1 MTIVFGAGKE
11 AEAYIR
17 EFGGTDEI
25 VCYDNDRRK
34 WGKTISGIPIITL
47 EKYLETLR
55 TSKCKIIDTISNKT
69 ALYFLKDTCGDMH
82 EVYRLHNKELEQ
94 LNLNGLRDYERE
106 LEAVESEKIKKYKA
120 IVASGQIKS
129 EFALEHYKKYIRH
142 RENDYSWPE
151 INSVELT
158 NYCNLKC
165 PNCPTPTCKR
175 PKGFMSKEVF
185 DKAME
190 YVTPDMDSYFSL
202 HGLGEPL
209 LHPQFFECVRRVAEL
224 EKPILISTNGVLFDK
239 QKADDLLEL
248 LSGANKS
255 KLFISFHTKTSVEN
269 WKNAV
274 ELLQQK
280 QIKNIE
286 LFGQILEH
294 NESEAIGWL
303 SESGISDPFNN
314 QHIRYVTSHSFAGG
328 VEGRRTCYSDVE
340 VKNRFRNCYY
350 VKNNCTVVAWDG
362 SLKVCCLDSELEGIG
377 GTVFDVEKMT
387 HKNTPYKL
395 CHYCDP
401 DWTSNYQ

>member
-1 MTIVFGAGKE
+1 M
-11 AEAYIR
+11 
-17 EFGGTDEI
+17 
-25 VCYDNDRRK
+25 
-34 WGKTISGIPIITL
+34 
-47 EKYLETLR
+47 
-55 TSKCKIIDTISNKT
+55 
-69 ALYFLKDTCGDMH
+69 
-82 EVYRLHNKELEQ
+82 
-94 LNLNGLRDYERE
+94 
-106 LEAVESEKIKKYKA
+106 
-120 IVASGQIKS
+120 
-129 EFALEHYKKYIRH
+129 
-142 RENDYSWPE
+142 
-151 INSVELT
+151 ELT

-175 PKGFMSKEVF
+175 PKGFMPKEVF

-248 LSGANKS
+248 LSGASKS
-255 KLFISFHTKTSVEN
+255 KLFISFHTKASVEN

-280 QIKNIE
+280 QIKNVE

-303 SESGISDPFNN
+303 SESGINDPFNN
-314 QHIRYVTSHSFAGG
+314 QYIRYVTSHSFAGG

-340 VKNRFRNCYY
+340 VKNRFRNCYF
-350 VKNNCTVVAWDG
+350 VKNNCTAVAWDG
-362 SLKVCCLDSELEGIG
+362 RLKVCCLDSELEGIG
-377 GTVFDVEKMT
+377 GTVFDVEKLT

>member
-1 MTIVFGAGKE
+1 
-11 AEAYIR
+11 
-17 EFGGTDEI
+17 
-25 VCYDNDRRK
+25 
-34 WGKTISGIPIITL
+34 
-47 EKYLETLR
+47 
-55 TSKCKIIDTISNKT
+55 
-69 ALYFLKDTCGDMH
+69 
-82 EVYRLHNKELEQ
+82 
-94 LNLNGLRDYERE
+94 
-106 LEAVESEKIKKYKA
+106 
-120 IVASGQIKS
+120 
-129 EFALEHYKKYIRH
+129 
-142 RENDYSWPE
+142 
-151 INSVELT
+151 
-158 NYCNLKC
+158 
-165 PNCPTPTCKR
+165 
-175 PKGFMSKEVF
+175 MSKEVF

-350 VKNNCTVVAWDG
+350 VKNNCTAVAWDG
-362 SLKVCCLDSELEGIG
+362 RLKVCCLDSELEGIG

>member
-1 MTIVFGAGKE
+1 
-11 AEAYIR
+11 
-17 EFGGTDEI
+17 
-25 VCYDNDRRK
+25 
-34 WGKTISGIPIITL
+34 
-47 EKYLETLR
+47 
-55 TSKCKIIDTISNKT
+55 
-69 ALYFLKDTCGDMH
+69 MH
-82 EVYRLHNKELEQ
+82 EVYCLHNKELKQ
-94 LNLNGLRDYERE
+94 LNLNDLRDYERE

-175 PKGFMSKEVF
+175 PKGFMPKEVF

-248 LSGANKS
+248 LSGASKS

-269 WKNAV
+269 WKM
-274 ELLQQK
+274 L
-280 QIKNIE
+280 
-286 LFGQILEH
+286 
-294 NESEAIGWL
+294 
-303 SESGISDPFNN
+303 
-314 QHIRYVTSHSFAGG
+314 
-328 VEGRRTCYSDVE
+328 
-340 VKNRFRNCYY
+340 
-350 VKNNCTVVAWDG
+350 
-362 SLKVCCLDSELEGIG
+362 
-377 GTVFDVEKMT
+377 
-387 HKNTPYKL
+387 
-395 CHYCDP
+395 
-401 DWTSNYQ
+401 

>member
-11 AEAYIR
+11 AETYIR
-17 EFGGTDEI
+17 EFSGTDEI

-55 TSKCKIIDTISNKT
+55 ASKCKIIDTISNKT
-69 ALYFLKDTCGDMH
+69 ALYFLKDTCGEMH
-82 EVYRLHNKELEQ
+82 EVYCLHNKELKQ
-94 LNLNGLRDYERE
+94 LNLNDLRDYERE

-175 PKGFMSKEVF
+175 PKGFMPKEV
-185 DKAME
+185 
-190 YVTPDMDSYFSL
+190 
-202 HGLGEPL
+202 
-209 LHPQFFECVRRVAEL
+209 
-224 EKPILISTNGVLFDK
+224 FDK

-248 LSGANKS
+248 LSGASKS

-280 QIKNIE
+280 QIKNVE

-303 SESGISDPFNN
+303 SESGINDPFNN
-314 QHIRYVTSHSFAGG
+314 QYIRYVTSHSFAGG

-340 VKNRFRNCYY
+340 VKNRFRNCYF
-350 VKNNCTVVAWDG
+350 VKNNCTAVAWDG
-362 SLKVCCLDSELEGIG
+362 RLKVCCLDSELEGIG
-377 GTVFDVEKMT
+377 GTVFDVEKLT

>member
-11 AEAYIR
+11 SETYIR
-17 EFGGTDEI
+17 EFSGTDEI
-25 VCYDNDRRK
+25 MCYDNDRRK

-47 EKYLETLR
+47 EKYLETLKA
-55 TSKCKIIDTISNKT
+55 SKCKIIDTISNKT
-69 ALYFLKDTCGDMH
+69 ALYFLKDTCGEMH
-82 EVYRLHNKELEQ
+82 EVYCLHNKELKQ

-106 LEAVESEKIKKYKA
+106 LEVVESEKIKKYKA

-248 LSGANKS
+248 LSGASKS

-280 QIKNIE
+280 QIKNVE

-303 SESGISDPFNN
+303 SESGINDPFNN
-314 QHIRYVTSHSFAGG
+314 QYIRYVTSHSFAGG
-328 VEGRRTCYSDVE
+328 VEEEHVI
-340 VKNRFRNCYY
+340 
-350 VKNNCTVVAWDG
+350 
-362 SLKVCCLDSELEGIG
+362 L
-377 GTVFDVEKMT
+377 M
-387 HKNTPYKL
+387 
-395 CHYCDP
+395 
-401 DWTSNYQ
+401 

>member
-11 AEAYIR
+11 AETYIR
-17 EFGGTDEI
+17 EFSGTDEI

-55 TSKCKIIDTISNKT
+55 ASKCKIIDTISNKT
-69 ALYFLKDTCGDMH
+69 ALYFLKDTCGEMH
-82 EVYRLHNKELEQ
+82 EIYCLHNKELKQ
-94 LNLNGLRDYERE
+94 LNLNDLRDYERE

-175 PKGFMSKEVF
+175 PKGFMPKEVF

-248 LSGANKS
+248 LSGASKS

-280 QIKNIE
+280 QIKNVE

-303 SESGISDPFNN
+303 SESGINDPFNN
-314 QHIRYVTSHSFAGG
+314 QYIRYVTSHSFAGG
-328 VEGRRTCYSDVE
+328 VEGRRTCY
-340 VKNRFRNCYY
+340 F
-350 VKNNCTVVAWDG
+350 VKNNCTAVAWDG
-362 SLKVCCLDSELEGIG
+362 RLKVCCLDSELEGIG
-377 GTVFDVEKMT
+377 GTVFDVEKLT

>member
-11 AEAYIR
+11 AETYIR
-17 EFGGTDEI
+17 EFSGTDEI

-55 TSKCKIIDTISNKT
+55 ASKCKIIDTISNKT
-69 ALYFLKDTCGDMH
+69 ALYFLKDTCGEMH
-82 EVYRLHNKELEQ
+82 EVYCLHNKELKQ
-94 LNLNGLRDYERE
+94 LNLNDLRDYERE

-120 IVASGQIKS
+120 MVASGQIKS

-175 PKGFMSKEVF
+175 PKGFMPKEVF

-190 YVTPDMDSYFSL
+190 
-202 HGLGEPL
+202 
-209 LHPQFFECVRRVAEL
+209 
-224 EKPILISTNGVLFDK
+224 
-239 QKADDLLEL
+239 
-248 LSGANKS
+248 
-255 KLFISFHTKTSVEN
+255 
-269 WKNAV
+269 
-274 ELLQQK
+274 
-280 QIKNIE
+280 
-286 LFGQILEH
+286 
-294 NESEAIGWL
+294 
-303 SESGISDPFNN
+303 
-314 QHIRYVTSHSFAGG
+314 YVTSHSFAGG

-340 VKNRFRNCYY
+340 VKNRFRNCYF
-350 VKNNCTVVAWDG
+350 VKNNCTAVAWDG
-362 SLKVCCLDSELEGIG
+362 RLKVCCLDSELEGIG
-377 GTVFDVEKMT
+377 GTVFDVEKLT

>member
-106 LEAVESEKIKKYKA
+106 LEAVESEKIKKY
-120 IVASGQIKS
+120 
-129 EFALEHYKKYIRH
+129 
-142 RENDYSWPE
+142 
-151 INSVELT
+151 
-158 NYCNLKC
+158 
-165 PNCPTPTCKR
+165 
-175 PKGFMSKEVF
+175 
-185 DKAME
+185 KAME

-350 VKNNCTVVAWDG
+350 VKNNCTAVAWDG
-362 SLKVCCLDSELEGIG
+362 RLKVCCLDSELEGIG

>member
-1 MTIVFGAGKE
+1 M
-11 AEAYIR
+11 
-17 EFGGTDEI
+17 
-25 VCYDNDRRK
+25 
-34 WGKTISGIPIITL
+34 
-47 EKYLETLR
+47 
-55 TSKCKIIDTISNKT
+55 
-69 ALYFLKDTCGDMH
+69 
-82 EVYRLHNKELEQ
+82 
-94 LNLNGLRDYERE
+94 
-106 LEAVESEKIKKYKA
+106 
-120 IVASGQIKS
+120 
-129 EFALEHYKKYIRH
+129 
-142 RENDYSWPE
+142 
-151 INSVELT
+151 
-158 NYCNLKC
+158 
-165 PNCPTPTCKR
+165 
-175 PKGFMSKEVF
+175 
-185 DKAME
+185 
-190 YVTPDMDSYFSL
+190 
-202 HGLGEPL
+202 
-209 LHPQFFECVRRVAEL
+209 
-224 EKPILISTNGVLFDK
+224 LFDK

-350 VKNNCTVVAWDG
+350 VKNNCTAVAWDG
-362 SLKVCCLDSELEGIG
+362 RLKVCCLDSELEGIG